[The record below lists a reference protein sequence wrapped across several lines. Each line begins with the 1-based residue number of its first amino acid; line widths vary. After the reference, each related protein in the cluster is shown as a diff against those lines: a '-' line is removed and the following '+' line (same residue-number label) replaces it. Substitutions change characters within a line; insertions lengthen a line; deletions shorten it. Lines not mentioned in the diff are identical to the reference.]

1 MKPFHS
7 WSSVVTIATLA
18 LCAGVA
24 FAAPNVRVK
33 RDDEPVVAV
42 IADAES
48 AVNPLSSQDAVAIGD
63 DLDRDKRKVPD
74 PKYETKNAILGF
86 VFGKI
91 NSFIDAKTR
100 FIDKLDHANIEKNK
114 QHHIEPPKPVPDFQ
128 SLISS
133 VITPKVQFI
142 TSKIGSLSGSFLG
155 GSSGGHGGDDDHHG
169 NGGGGAPQLGNIVSS
184 LLKLSGPILS
194 GSSGGQHGGSNTASK
209 QSAQAV
215 KDAIHPTKAPIPVT
229 TDDTPDLDRQKVSLQ
244 VPDEL
249 FGSSFTLVTNI
260 SGRIGDLIMNSAR
273 RAGEFFW
280 VFQPLFGKH
289 LTIEIPTTTTTT
301 TTQRTT
307 TTTRA
312 ARTTTDAALVL
323 DLLSEARCEVDMV
336 KHTAKCSNKR
346 LFGVTQMLTL
356 LVILLTILSPTA
368 KGKAVVATP
377 GTPTGNEINV
387 ELGNSVSGAS
397 ESTEVGTTEEE
408 TATTTSTTPINPTL
422 NEVNPSSDEI
432 PIFNRN
438 QVTLDL
444 PEDLFSSTANLT
456 LRLRSFIGDLIT
468 RTSVRIAQVVR
479 FFQPVF
485 GYHLMI
491 DIPKELDV

>member
-7 WSSVVTIATLA
+7 WSSMVTIAALA

-24 FAAPNVRVK
+24 LAAPNVRVK
-33 RDDEPVVAV
+33 RGDEPEAVV

-48 AVNPLSSQDAVAIGD
+48 AVNPLTSQDAVAIGD

-86 VFGKI
+86 VFG
-91 NSFIDAKTR
+91 
-100 FIDKLDHANIEKNK
+100 
-114 QHHIEPPKPVPDFQ
+114 
-128 SLISS
+128 
-133 VITPKVQFI
+133 
-142 TSKIGSLSGSFLG
+142 
-155 GSSGGHGGDDDHHG
+155 
-169 NGGGGAPQLGNIVSS
+169 
-184 LLKLSGPILS
+184 
-194 GSSGGQHGGSNTASK
+194 ASK

-229 TDDTPDLDRQKVSLQ
+229 TDDTPDFDRQKVSLQ

-260 SGRIGDLIMNSAR
+260 SGRIGNLIMSTAR

-323 DLLSEARCEVDMV
+323 DLLS
-336 KHTAKCSNKR
+336 
-346 LFGVTQMLTL
+346 G
-356 LVILLTILSPTA
+356 
-368 KGKAVVATP
+368 ATD
-377 GTPTGNEINV
+377 TN
-387 ELGNSVSGAS
+387 
-397 ESTEVGTTEEE
+397 
-408 TATTTSTTPINPTL
+408 
-422 NEVNPSSDEI
+422 
-432 PIFNRN
+432 
-438 QVTLDL
+438 
-444 PEDLFSSTANLT
+444 
-456 LRLRSFIGDLIT
+456 
-468 RTSVRIAQVVR
+468 
-479 FFQPVF
+479 
-485 GYHLMI
+485 
-491 DIPKELDV
+491 DI